1 VKSAVDVQ
9 PGGMDHVVLAGGT
22 PAEWLTMSVDEWR
35 VRLADL
41 AKGARAGGA
50 HWVTV
55 LPHHGPDFTADEQ
68 EKFRSVMLETGGVSL
83 VEPDGVRLV
92 SDLKHGLHIIID
104 PRADGHQRFAQLI
117 EKLRL
122 SGTDPESVD
131 ELFLTHAIMHPAKQD
146 VDLVVI
152 LGPPNQIPDSMVWEL
167 AYSELVFLDMSWTE
181 LSATHL
187 ELAIDDFNRRHRRF
201 GGLDS

>member
-1 VKSAVDVQ
+1 
-9 PGGMDHVVLAGGT
+9 MDHVVLAGGT
-22 PAEWLTMSVDEWR
+22 PAEWLDMTVEQWR

-55 LPHHGPDFTADEQ
+55 LPHHGDEFSVD
-68 EKFRSVMLETGGVSL
+68 EHKKFRSLMLETGRVSP
-83 VEPDGVRLV
+83 VSPDDVRLV

-104 PRADGHQRFAQLI
+104 PRADGHQRFAQMV
-117 EKLRL
+117 EELRL
-122 SGTDPESVD
+122 SGTDPDTID
-131 ELFLTHAIMHPAKQD
+131 EVFLTRAIMHPADQD
-146 VDLVVI
+146 VDLVII

-167 AYSELVFLDMSWTE
+167 AYSELVFLDMSWSE
-181 LSATHL
+181 LSDTHL